1 MELLT
6 RGVRQNAKDA
16 LITCAGVCILPK
28 THLAN
33 QVKTCM
39 SVPSRRI
46 TTETPVGAP
55 SGTIEV
61 TIGGLREREGE
72 SERESERER
81 EREREVERERERE
94 RRGRGRDHPRTHL

>member
-1 MELLT
+1 MEWST

-16 LITCAGVCILPK
+16 LITCADVCTSPK
-28 THLAN
+28 TNLGN

-46 TTETPVGAP
+46 TTETPVGAL

-61 TIGGLREREGE
+61 TIGALR
-72 SERESERER
+72 ERER
-81 EREREVERERERE
+81 ERERKSESEREKERASARE
-94 RRGRGRDHPRTHL
+94 